1 MTCRRRPEV
10 DQFQDDVR
18 EALEHLYD
26 YRFLESHPLARALTG
41 EANGWQRGT
50 ALHRLLVETIN
61 RLKPPDGTPAHSPL
75 WRRYRHAAM
84 RYIEKATVLQIAEEL
99 GVSERQTRRDRQDA
113 IVAVA
118 DLLEPRLGPALRA
131 DPEGARR
138 PPSTQSLAA
147 MGLTLDKE
155 VARIST
161 PEPHSPV
168 PLADALA
175 GVLSIVAH
183 LASQK
188 GLRPRTRSP
197 EHLPPLAAERT
208 VVRQILLSAVMW
220 VVELAAPN
228 QEIEVVAEVERGNL
242 RVGIEFSVA
251 EPASSDRLEAAA
263 GRLAVGSKLATMQ
276 GGSIR
281 TERSGAVGR
290 IELTLPTVQQP
301 TVLIVDDNPGMRR
314 LMRRYLSGRSYL
326 VLEAPNATDALRL
339 ATDAQPD
346 AVTLDLMM
354 PTTDG
359 WELLQA
365 LRSQPRTR
373 QIPILVCSVLKE
385 RDLAL
390 SLGAADFLAKPITRD
405 ALLQALSGVVATG

>member
-1 MTCRRRPEV
+1 V

-26 YRFLESHPLARALTG
+26 YMFLENHPLAVAVDG
-41 EANGWQRGT
+41 EANGWKRGT
-50 ALHRLLVETIN
+50 TLHRLLVETIN
-61 RLKPPDGTPAHSPL
+61 RLKPPDGTPSHSPL

-84 RYIEKATVLQIAEEL
+84 RYIEKATVIQIAEEL

-113 IVAVA
+113 ILAVA
-118 DLLEPRLGPALRA
+118 DLLEQRLGTALRA
-131 DPEGARR
+131 YQEGARASA
-138 PPSTQSLAA
+138 PITQSAAA

-168 PLADALA
+168 PLSDALA

-183 LASQK
+183 LASK
-188 GLRPRTRSP
+188 KELRLRTRSP
-197 EHLPPLAAERT
+197 DHLPPLASECT
-208 VVRQILLSAVMW
+208 VVRQILLSVVMW
-220 VVELAAPN
+220 VVELAAPF

-242 RVGIEFSVA
+242 RVGSAFSLA
-251 EPASSDRLEAAA
+251 EPASSDRLEAAE
-263 GRLAVGSKLATMQ
+263 GRLAVGSKLASMQ

-281 TERSGAVGR
+281 TGRSGAAGR
-290 IELTLPTVQQP
+290 IELVLPTAQQP

-326 VLEAPNATDALRL
+326 VLEASNATDALRL
-339 ATDAQPD
+339 ATDVQPD

-359 WELLQA
+359 WELLQT

-373 QIPILVCSVLKE
+373 QIPIVVCSVLKE